1 MKKVF
6 LMLLF
11 LAMAITTG
19 FAVVGCNDETEQDN
33 DKNGSHFSYEIAYA
47 ESYIG
52 DIPFGTE
59 YANLDEAEDYIG
71 KVDSASAL
79 RQLSAEKSYPFFD
92 ENDSDYSSELAV
104 KIRSY
109 DEEFFKD
116 KSLVLLFIAGKL
128 FDAARIDSVAVND
141 NAIEVTLTRPDVIYE
156 VDYETTFAYIVEVS
170 KGGTENIS
178 EVKVKYV
185 SNGTIVAPNVAYTEN
200 IITQNQLRSIAYYFH
215 EGREYVAGEGLKVTD
230 YKPIIKDPEQISS
243 DTESKI
249 KRAYID
255 CYFAIGVGFEAG
267 IHRHESNLDEDSIT
281 LKYLGTY
288 NGYIAVSMEMA
299 GLDIAV
305 PPVEVGGVTIVYPKP
320 SVEIVLWKE

>member
-1 MKKVF
+1 MKKKGIVW
-6 LMLLF
+6 
-11 LAMAITTG
+11 ITLTILVATM
-19 FAVVGCNDETEQDN
+19 FTITACTEKNQDEVPAE
-33 DKNGSHFSYEIAYA
+33 FSYKIAYA
-47 ESYIG
+47 ESFLG
-52 DIPFGTE
+52 MDIPFGAA
-59 YANLDEAEDYIG
+59 YASMDNGEDFIG
-71 KVDSASAL
+71 KIDSLNAL
-79 RQLSAEKSYPFFD
+79 KQLSIDKGYPFFD
-92 ENDSDYSSELAV
+92 ENNEDYSTSLAS

-109 DEEFFKD
+109 DENYFVD
-116 KSLVLLFIAGKL
+116 SSLILMFIVGKK
-128 FDAARIDSVAVND
+128 FDVARIEDVVLKDS
-141 NAIEVTLTRPDVIYE
+141 AIEVTFTRPDVIYE
-156 VDYETTFAYIVEVS
+156 VDNETTFAYIVEVS
-170 KGGTENIS
+170 KAGTENIS

-230 YKPIIKDPEQISS
+230 YEPIIKDPEQISS

-255 CYFAIGVGFEAG
+255 YYFAIGVGFEAG

-305 PPVEVGGVTIVYPKP
+305 PPVEVGGVTIIYPKP
-320 SVEIVLWKE
+320 SVEIVLWKD